1 MPTIDANMTSNT
13 LTLQL
18 LSETFAI
25 HSLAPESAI
34 PPEAFSA
41 PIYFIA
47 KTYDEVSL
55 VLPQAIT
62 LDSEDVEKDWRALEV
77 VGPLGFSLTGILSRI
92 SSILAAEKISIF
104 AISTFDTDYILV
116 KDNLINKA
124 IDALGHNNY
133 RIIRD

>member
-1 MPTIDANMTSNT
+1 MTSNT

-25 HSLAPESAI
+25 HSLAPESTI
-34 PPEAFSA
+34 PSEVFAA

-55 VLPQAIT
+55 VLPQSHK
-62 LDSEDVEKDWRALEV
+62 LDSEEVEKDWRALEV

-116 KDNLINKA
+116 KENLIHKA
-124 IDALGHNNY
+124 IDALEHNNY
-133 RIIRD
+133 RIIRE

>member
-1 MPTIDANMTSNT
+1 MASNA

-18 LSETFAI
+18 LKETFAI
-25 HSLAPESAI
+25 HSLSPDSDI
-34 PPEAFSA
+34 PMEVFAA

-55 VLPQAIT
+55 VLPQSMTI
-62 LDSEDVEKDWRALEV
+62 DSEDVEKDWRALEV

-92 SSILAAEKISIF
+92 SSILAADKISIF

-116 KDNLINKA
+116 KENLIDNA
-124 IDALGHNNY
+124 IDALQHNQYN
-133 RIIRD
+133 IIRD